1 MPGGVCAFMT
11 ALQSWCTIGVR
22 DSEFRGNSV
31 QQAIS
36 LPSQPVR
43 KPNHQRVKPEELG
56 RLAELLAAKLKA
68 GLSVG
73 QALYALSVESKHP
86 GVVAACKGV
95 KAGLDKGR
103 SLGEALRDYPDTF
116 DEISVAMLAA
126 GEKSNRLATEL
137 QRLSAYLST
146 TAKIAHELRSA
157 TTRPVVILGGGL
169 LTVLVGLVAAA
180 PVVEPFLRGLPEKE
194 WPLAAHL
201 TILVLHGARA
211 ILPVVLVAA
220 ALAYVGLRL
229 LLRGEKGRLLRD
241 GMLLQAPII
250 GSLWRAKAV
259 AHFTRTTGVLVAA
272 GIPAPNAMES
282 AAITGDNAAV
292 RGAVFLAMDKLSK
305 GRDLPNALAEVGL
318 AARAEINAMQAAERR
333 GTLGEMLMKHA
344 ETGDA
349 DLLKHIS
356 RVKTVAQSATILVL
370 GLLIAGALLG
380 IAGPMLG
387 LH

>member
-1 MPGGVCAFMT
+1 
-11 ALQSWCTIGVR
+11 
-22 DSEFRGNSV
+22 
-31 QQAIS
+31 
-36 LPSQPVR
+36 
-43 KPNHQRVKPEELG
+43 VKPEELG
-56 RLAELLAAKLKA
+56 RLAGLLAAKLKA

-86 GVVAACKGV
+86 GVVAVCKGV
-95 KAGLDKGR
+95 KASVDKGR
-103 SLGEALRDYPDTF
+103 SLGETLRDYPEIF
-116 DEISVAMLAA
+116 DDISVAILAA

-146 TAKIAHELRSA
+146 TAKIAHEIRSA

-169 LTVLVGLVAAA
+169 LTVLVSLVAAA
-180 PVVEPFLRGLPEKE
+180 PAVEPFLRGLPEKE
-194 WPLAAHL
+194 WPLATHL
-201 TILVLHGARA
+201 TILFLHGARA
-211 ILPVVLVAA
+211 ILPVVLVAV
-220 ALAYVGLRL
+220 ALVYVGLHL

-241 GMLLQAPII
+241 GMLLQAPVI

-259 AHFTRTTGVLVAA
+259 THFTRTTGVLVAA
-272 GIPAPNAMES
+272 GIPALNAMES
-282 AAITGDNAAV
+282 AAIASGSAAV

-318 AARAEINAMQAAERR
+318 VARAEINAMQGAERR
-333 GTLGEMLMKHA
+333 GTLGEMLMRYA

-387 LH
+387 PH

>member
-1 MPGGVCAFMT
+1 
-11 ALQSWCTIGVR
+11 
-22 DSEFRGNSV
+22 V

-56 RLAELLAAKLKA
+56 RLAGLLAAKLKA

-95 KAGLDKGR
+95 KAGMDQGR
-103 SLGEALRDYPDTF
+103 SLGEALRDYPEVF
-116 DEISVAMLAA
+116 DETSVAMLAA
-126 GEKSNRLATEL
+126 GEKNNRLATEL
-137 QRLSAYLST
+137 QRLSAYLGT

-169 LTVLVGLVAAA
+169 LTVLLSLVAAA
-180 PVVEPFLRGLPEKE
+180 PAVEPFLRGLPEKD
-194 WPLAAHL
+194 WPLATHL
-201 TILVLHGARA
+201 TILVLQGAR
-211 ILPVVLVAA
+211 VVLPIVLVVAA
-220 ALAYVGLRL
+220 LVYGGLRL

-241 GMLLQAPII
+241 AMLLQAPII
-250 GSLWRAKAV
+250 GALWRAKAV

-272 GIPAPNAMES
+272 GIPALNAMES
-282 AAITGDNAAV
+282 AAITGGNAAV
-292 RGAVFLAMDKLSK
+292 RGAVFLAIDKLSK

-318 AARAEINAMQAAERR
+318 VARAEINAMQAAERR

-356 RVKTVAQSATILVL
+356 RVKTVAQSVTILVL

-380 IAGPMLG
+380 IVGPMLG

>member
-1 MPGGVCAFMT
+1 M
-11 ALQSWCTIGVR
+11 
-22 DSEFRGNSV
+22 
-31 QQAIS
+31 
-36 LPSQPVR
+36 R
-43 KPNHQRVKPEELG
+43 KTDHQRVKPEELG
-56 RLAELLAAKLKA
+56 RLAGLLAAKLKA

-103 SLGEALRDYPDTF
+103 SLGEVLRDYPETF

-126 GEKSNRLATEL
+126 GERSNRLATEL

-157 TTRPVVILGGGL
+157 TTRPVVILGAGL

-180 PVVEPFLRGLPEKE
+180 PAVEAFLRGLPEKE
-194 WPLAAHL
+194 WSLATHW
-201 TILVLHGARA
+201 TILVLHGARSV
-211 ILPVVLVAA
+211 LPVVLVAV
-220 ALAYVGLRL
+220 ALVCVGLRL

-259 AHFTRTTGVLVAA
+259 AQFTRTTGVLVAA
-272 GIPAPNAMES
+272 GIPALNAVES
-282 AAITGDNAAV
+282 AAITGGNAAV

-305 GRDLPNALAEVGL
+305 GRDLANALAEVGL
-318 AARAEINAMQAAERR
+318 VSRAEINAMQAAERR

-349 DLLKHIS
+349 ELLKHIG
-356 RVKTVAQSATILVL
+356 RVKTVEQSVTILVL

-380 IAGPMLG
+380 IVGPMLG
-387 LH
+387 PH